1 MARQREHNYDVLRA
15 LSMLAIIVLHISGVW
30 TSDMMTSVAR
40 GETDLWYPQLACVV
54 NSLVRF
60 AVPCFLMLSGAFLLG
75 NPKNADYRSFYRKS
89 LIRIVIPT
97 LLFSV
102 LYIAYQA
109 VLLAWL
115 GIGSPAQILDNALRG
130 APSYHM
136 WYMYMLIVVYAFVP
150 LMVRFAQSVS
160 NRAFSLAAAVFLVLA
175 MTCRWL
181 SGDPWANWDIGQ
193 GVEYSG
199 YLMVGYAIRRNARK
213 DNARAILWLAVGVVL
228 LLGVA
233 WLEYRYQLM
242 TGGARPGI
250 WKNGV
255 VEPFCLPVVLA
266 SVVVF
271 TGFAKLDVRRERR
284 AVSALSRLSFPVY
297 LIHAFV
303 LDLIQRFAALA
314 GVPVQ
319 GWNWLVW
326 LPVLFVFVTGVSLGL
341 SALYQ
346 LWYDRCVA
354 RRRA

>member
-1 MARQREHNYDVLRA
+1 
-15 LSMLAIIVLHISGVW
+15 MLAIIVLHISGVW
-30 TSDMMTSVAR
+30 TSGMMAGVAR
-40 GETDLWYPQLACVV
+40 GDMALWYPELACVV

-102 LYIAYQA
+102 LYLAYQA

-271 TGFAKLDVRRERR
+271 AGFAKLDVRRESR
-284 AVSALSRLSFPVY
+284 AVNVLSRLSFPVY

-303 LDLIQRFAALA
+303 LDLIQRFAMLA

-326 LPVLFVFVTGVSLGL
+326 LPALFVFVTGVSLGL

-354 RRRA
+354 RRLS